1 MSVPSC
7 ATCDLLSEKV
17 LAAATRHIK
26 VSGHLEIAKLE
37 HDAKRVS
44 ELEPL
49 VEQAGIDRVRAEK
62 EYSHHKSSHAD
73 AAKAFT
79 NTHHES

>member
-1 MSVPSC
+1 M
-7 ATCDLLSEKV
+7 
-17 LAAATRHIK
+17 
-26 VSGHLEIAKLE
+26 SGHLQIAKLE

-62 EYSHHKSSHAD
+62 EYSQHNNGHVR
-73 AAKAFT
+73 AAKV
-79 NTHHES
+79 

>member
-7 ATCDLLSEKV
+7 PTCDLLSARV
-17 LAAATRHIK
+17 VDAATRHIK
-26 VSGHLEIAKLE
+26 LSGHLELAKLE

-49 VEQAGIDRVRAEK
+49 VKQAGVDRVLAEK
-62 EYSHHKSSHAD
+62 EYSQHKDSHAERPRLP
-73 AAKAFT
+73 ASI
-79 NTHHES
+79 NHES